1 MHFLAATKDN
11 APLPP
16 KMVNSLVNV
25 RTGFLTII
33 KYRKK
38 DINNIL
44 LFVIIKPYRLEM
56 ASEKPDLEYSY
67 CGTYAG

>member
-1 MHFLAATKDN
+1 MKMHFLAATQDN

-25 RTGFLTII
+25 LTGFLTII

-44 LFVIIKPYRLEM
+44 LFVIKPYYLEM
-56 ASEKPDLEYSY
+56 ASKNL
-67 CGTYAG
+67 TYVLG